1 MDQPIVLKRPKQQQ
15 TYLWPKKM
23 PMQNFRP
30 ITFFIALSLL
40 ATACSTTKKT
50 GSNSKNA
57 PTSSVSMQLRK
68 RIVDKAKQYVGST
81 YKYAGTNPNKGFDCS
96 GFTFFVFK
104 EFNVE
109 LSPSSAEQSK
119 QGYKIPLD
127 KVKPAD
133 LVFFGDA
140 SRIQH
145 VAMVVER
152 TKDGI
157 VCVHSTTS
165 RGVIVENVSN
175 STYWKPRILYARDVL
190 SR

>member
-1 MDQPIVLKRPKQQQ
+1 
-15 TYLWPKKM
+15 M
-23 PMQNFRP
+23 PMQHPRLL
-30 ITFFIALSLL
+30 ALFAALTLL
-40 ATACSTTKKT
+40 ATACSTAKKGNTATKNT
-50 GSNSKNA
+50 
-57 PTSSVSMQLRK
+57 PSSPASMQLRK
-68 RIVDKAKQYVGST
+68 RIVEKAQQYVGST
-81 YKYAGTNPNKGFDCS
+81 YKYAGTSPKSGFDCS
-96 GFTFFVFK
+96 GFTSFMFN

-127 KVKPAD
+127 RVKPAD

-175 STYWKPRILYARDVL
+175 STYWKPRILFARDVL

>member
-1 MDQPIVLKRPKQQQ
+1 
-15 TYLWPKKM
+15 M
-23 PMQNFRP
+23 PVQNFRSLS
-30 ITFFIALSLL
+30 FFIALSLL
-40 ATACSTTKKT
+40 ATACSTSKKT

-57 PTSSVSMQLRK
+57 PTSTVSMQLRK
-68 RIVDKAKQYVGST
+68 RIADKAQQYVGST
-81 YKYAGTNPNKGFDCS
+81 YKYAGTSPNKGFDCS

-109 LSPSSAEQSK
+109 VSPSSAEQSK
-119 QGYKIPLD
+119 QGYKVPLD

-175 STYWKPRILYARDVL
+175 STYWKPKILFARDVL